1 MKTLSLPENL
11 SSARHIRAHS
21 HIRTTMKTY
30 CKRNASPLAIAY
42 LSVWYPSSHAL
53 SAGQVSRRSSLHTWN
68 GQQEIGWVV
77 ERRVQGDDNNIDAAA
92 PDDDIRKYLE
102 VSVGI
107 HKDDAGDDDEIT
119 TVEIPASGDGGVSSS
134 LWPSALAASILLR
147 RPKMRQALL
156 DKDVLE
162 LGSGL
167 GLAGLVAASAPTK
180 SCTLTDKAE
189 DALELL
195 PLTIER
201 NAFGERQVS
210 SRLLDWKDEATYGK
224 GKADI
229 VIGADL
235 AYYFFLLRPL
245 MDASRASMKDDSGLL
260 YIVGQA
266 NRESQWD
273 LKNNIENGCY
283 NQITDEREPPW
294 EGDTNMLLY
303 NLKVGEWSGGD
314 ATTLN
319 ASEIDE
325 EVPIAVC
332 VYCQDEGR
340 LAREI
345 LEVGID
351 HIATKEDEEKQEYTF

>member
-1 MKTLSLPENL
+1 MKN
-11 SSARHIRAHS
+11 
-21 HIRTTMKTY
+21 Y
-30 CKRNASPLAIAY
+30 CFKRNASPLAIAY
-42 LSVWYPSSHAL
+42 MYLSVWYPSSRAL
-53 SAGQVSRRSSLHTWN
+53 STGQVSRRSSLHTWN

-77 ERRVQGDDNNIDAAA
+77 ERRVQGDDTCNKNDAAS
-92 PDDDIRKYLE
+92 PDDVIHKYLE

-107 HKDDAGDDDEIT
+107 HKDDSDDDEIT
-119 TVEIPASGDGGVSSS
+119 TVGIPTSGDGGVSSS

-147 RPKMRQALL
+147 RPKMRHALV

-167 GLAGLVAASAPTK
+167 GLAGMVAASAPTK

-195 PLTIER
+195 PRTIER

-245 MDASRASMKDDSGLL
+245 MDASRTSMKDDSGLL

-273 LKNNIENGCY
+273 LKNNIQNGCY

-314 ATTLN
+314 ATTSN

-332 VYCQDEGR
+332 VHCQDEGR

>member
-1 MKTLSLPENL
+1 MKNYFRRS
-11 SSARHIRAHS
+11 
-21 HIRTTMKTY
+21 
-30 CKRNASPLAIAY
+30 ASPLAIAL
-42 LSVWYPSSHAL
+42 LSVWCPSSHAL

-77 ERRVQGDDNNIDAAA
+77 ERRVQGDDNNDASA
-92 PDDDIRKYLE
+92 PDDDIHKYLE
-102 VSVGI
+102 VSAGI
-107 HKDDAGDDDEIT
+107 HKGEDEDDEILK
-119 TVEIPASGDGGVSSS
+119 VEIPTSGDGGVSSS

-167 GLAGLVAASAPTK
+167 GLAGLVAARAPTT

-195 PLTIER
+195 PRTIER
-201 NAFGERQVS
+201 NALSESHVS
-210 SRLLDWKDEATYGK
+210 SRLLDWKDEASYGE
-224 GKADI
+224 GKADV

-273 LKNNIENGCY
+273 LKNNIQNGCY

-303 NLKVGEWSGGD
+303 NLKVGQWGDGG
-314 ATTLN
+314 TTTSN
-319 ASEIDE
+319 TNEIDE

-332 VYCQDEGR
+332 VYCHEVGR
-340 LAREI
+340 LACEI
-345 LEVGID
+345 LEVGLD
-351 HIATKEDEEKQEYTF
+351 HIATKKDEEEQEYTF